1 MIFPL
6 LTTNN
11 VITLPETADLTSTF
25 LMWVLSALYAF
36 MSMDGRPCSCYGARS
51 QEGGVMQY
59 AGRLLLPFSMQ
70 HKQTRDVEVGV
81 KAEIQ
86 TGLTANEKN
95 SYQRSPE
102 RRSSSGHGRW
112 SATLRSGRGS
122 PVSGTEKI
130 QRIQR

>member
-1 MIFPL
+1 MIFPF
-6 LTTNN
+6 LTTDN
-11 VITLPETADLTSTF
+11 VITLPGVADLTSTF

-36 MSMDGRPCSCYGARS
+36 MSMDGWSCSRYGARS

-70 HKQTRDVEVGV
+70 HELTRGVEVSL
-81 KAEIQ
+81 KAETQ

-102 RRSSSGHGRW
+102 RRSSSRHGRW

-122 PVSGTEKI
+122 PVPGTEKI

>member
-1 MIFPL
+1 MNFPNF
-6 LTTNN
+6 TTYN
-11 VITLPETADLTSTF
+11 VITLPETGYLAATF
-25 LMWVLSALYAF
+25 LMWMLSGLYALQ
-36 MSMDGRPCSCYGARS
+36 SAT
-51 QEGGVMQY
+51 
-59 AGRLLLPFSMQ
+59 RLLLPFYRQ
-70 HKQTRDVEVGV
+70 YELARHVEVSLR
-81 KAEIQ
+81 AETK

-122 PVSGTEKI
+122 PVPGTEKI